1 MSDIKLTPE
10 PVDEAIDFAAGLID
24 EKEFLT
30 LEKTGVTI
38 CILRLKDGTAVVG
51 TNAVSTDSS
60 DLDARYQSAFE
71 SALKEVIDVSGPRG
85 PFDDSQDETAG

>member
-1 MSDIKLTPE
+1 MSDIKLNSQ
-10 PVDEAIDFAAGLID
+10 AIDWAVELI
-24 EKEFLT
+24 EKKEFIT
-30 LEKTGVTI
+30 LDTAGVTI

-60 DLDARYQSAFE
+60 DLEARYRSAFE
-71 SALKEVIDVSGPRG
+71 RALKEVIAVSGPRG